1 MFILMWL
8 LCSISQTSYK
18 DMILAILTRLSWGPT
33 SQELSA
39 GKLPLEKKTHSLLK
53 ERISEVYIFYP
64 CPTHLHVKGE
74 HQLFF
79 SW

>member
-39 GKLPLEKKTHSLLK
+39 GKLPLEKKNTA
-53 ERISEVYIFYP
+53 F
-64 CPTHLHVKGE
+64 
-74 HQLFF
+74 
-79 SW
+79 